1 VALGEPKGAHSFNPS
16 KPSLARREQGG
27 NATKVCTTMHNQTTR
42 GLGGGSHSPMGAH
55 QGMGVGGGH
64 GRAQGLLV
72 SHHSLQAKAHACN
85 KEGMPACKVWG
96 DQSPLGSQAGGGVEC
111 TKEGDERT
119 WPGVV

>member
-1 VALGEPKGAHSFNPS
+1 MRVGLGGEVALGEPKGAHSFKPS

-42 GLGGGSHSPMGAH
+42 GPGGGSHSPMGAH

-72 SHHSLQAKAHACN
+72 SLHSLQAKALACSS
-85 KEGMPACKVWG
+85 KEGMPARC
-96 DQSPLGSQAGGGVEC
+96 GGPVPTGLTSRWWCGVHQ
-111 TKEGDERT
+111 GR
-119 WPGVV
+119 G